1 MGTRAGSSVR
11 WAMPRLVASTVVLL
25 GLAAIGVSSVARAAP
40 TPSPSTSPRLA
51 PPSGGPPGVPAA
63 PPVPDWSKDELKTLY
78 TRTDAA
84 GRLETTEAQDAEMAR
99 TMGSAYRVLPNAG
112 ETADGYAR
120 RVLKKIEPIHPEVQA
135 GQWTLALA
143 RRFYL
148 DTGKRAETL
157 SRLEPSRQ
165 DRQLLEVRAQ
175 QSKAAVD
182 AIGGMLVTKL
192 DTGGLL
198 APMPSAPGD
207 KASSFGCEAHV
218 RGEKLE
224 VNQLDRMTFAG
235 HTPPADAT
243 RTGKGAIRELVS
255 VIKEYNVRAQTM
267 GLIDPAMKAGH
278 KKLRVFLPSAHPAVY
293 LNELVRAAEEG
304 GMTQVF
310 VMVLDPTD
318 GKMRELPLLTSA
330 PKLKPRAPKKKGAKP
345 PPAPVTVRCEDRASM
360 QACASKLATARAEG
374 AALVY
379 VPDGVSA
386 TE

>member
-1 MGTRAGSSVR
+1 MGTRAGASVR
-11 WAMPRLVASTVVLL
+11 WAMPRHVALTFVLV
-25 GLAAIGVSSVARAAP
+25 GLAAVGVSSVARAAP
-40 TPSPSTSPRLA
+40 TPAPSVSPLSASPRGA
-51 PPSGGPPGVPAA
+51 PVGVPA
-63 PPVPDWSKDELKTLY
+63 PPTVPDWSKDELKTLY
-78 TRTDAA
+78 TRTEAA

-99 TMGSAYRVLPNAG
+99 TMGSAYRVLPSAG

-120 RVLKKIEPIHPEVQA
+120 RVLKKIEPVHPEVQA

-165 DRQLLEVRAQ
+165 DRQLLEVRSR
-175 QSKAAVD
+175 QSKAAVE
-182 AIGGMLVTKL
+182 AIAALLVTKL
-192 DTGGLL
+192 DTGGLV

-224 VNQLDRMTFAG
+224 VNRLDRMTFAG
-235 HTPPADAT
+235 HAPPVDVV

-255 VIKEYNVRAQTM
+255 VMKEYNVRAQTM
-267 GLIDPAMKAGH
+267 GIIDPAMKAGN
-278 KKLRVFLPSAHPAVY
+278 KKLRVFLPGAHPARY

-318 GKMRELPLLTSA
+318 GKMRELPLLTSEPKA
-330 PKLKPRAPKKKGAKP
+330 PPRRPKKKGAKAP
-345 PPAPVTVRCEDRASM
+345 AAPVTLRCDDDASM

-374 AALVY
+374 APLVY
-379 VPDGVSA
+379 VPL
-386 TE
+386 

>member
-1 MGTRAGSSVR
+1 MGTRAGASVR
-11 WAMPRLVASTVVLL
+11 WAMPHHVLSLVGLL
-25 GLAAIGVSSVARAAP
+25 GLAALHAPTTAWAAP
-40 TPSPSTSPRLA
+40 PPSP
-51 PPSGGPPGVPAA
+51 PAA
-63 PPVPDWSKDELKTLY
+63 SPLGLPSPPPVPDWSKDELKTLY
-78 TRTDAA
+78 TRTEAA

-99 TMGSAYRVLPNAG
+99 TMGSAYRVLPSAG

-120 RVLKKIEPIHPEVQA
+120 RVLKKIEPVHPEVQS

-165 DRQLLEVRAQ
+165 DRQLLEVRAK
-175 QSKAAVD
+175 QSKAAVE
-182 AIGGMLVTKL
+182 AIAGLLVTKL
-192 DTGGLL
+192 DTGGLV

-224 VNQLDRMTFAG
+224 VNRLDRMTFAG
-235 HTPPADAT
+235 HVPPADVV

-255 VIKEYNVRAQTM
+255 VMKEYNVRAQTM
-267 GLIDPAMKAGH
+267 GIIDPAMKAGN
-278 KKLRVFLPSAHPAVY
+278 KKLRVFLPGAHPARY

-318 GKMRELPLLTSA
+318 GKMRELPLLTTA
-330 PKLKPRAPKKKGAKP
+330 PKAAPRRPKKKGAKAP
-345 PPAPVTVRCEDRASM
+345 AAPVTLRCDDDASM
-360 QACASKLATARAEG
+360 QACASKLATARADG
-374 AALVY
+374 APLVY
-379 VPDGVSA
+379 VPL
-386 TE
+386 

>member
-1 MGTRAGSSVR
+1 MGTRAEPSVW
-11 WAMPRLVASTVVLL
+11 WAMPRHVVVLVGLL
-25 GLAAIGVSSVARAAP
+25 GLSVLGPPAP
-40 TPSPSTSPRLA
+40 VHAA
-51 PPSGGPPGVPAA
+51 PPSPAPSVAPGLPVA

-78 TRTDAA
+78 TRTEAA

-99 TMGSAYRVLPNAG
+99 TMGSAYRVLPSAG
-112 ETADGYAR
+112 ETTDGYAR
-120 RVLKKIEPIHPEVQA
+120 RVLKKIEPIHPDVQA

-157 SRLEPSRQ
+157 SRLEPNRQ
-165 DRQLLEVRAQ
+165 DRLLLEARAR
-175 QSKAAVD
+175 QSKAAVE
-182 AIGGMLVTKL
+182 AIAGMLVTKL
-192 DTGGLL
+192 DTGGLM
-198 APMPSAPGD
+198 APLPSAPGD

-224 VNQLDRMTFAG
+224 VNRLDRMTFVG
-235 HTPPADAT
+235 HQPPADAT

-255 VIKEYNVRAQTM
+255 VMKEFNVRAQTM

-278 KKLRVFLPSAHPAVY
+278 KKLRVFLPGAHPATY

-304 GMTQVF
+304 GMAEVF

-318 GKMRELPLLTSA
+318 GKMRELPLLTSE
-330 PKLKPRAPKKKGAKP
+330 PKTKPRAPKKRGAKP
-345 PPAPVTVRCEDRASM
+345 PPAPVTVGCEDAASM

-374 AALVY
+374 APLVY
-379 VPDGVSA
+379 APP
-386 TE
+386 